1 MRRSLNLIDSHKKNE
16 SSFCHDR
23 LGTSARKTEE
33 DTPLFFEFSLCLSRV
48 CLGKMIVYMYKWLKK
63 GFFCT
68 AVRAASPSIGF
79 GAGVSTLTDFPSG
92 GQLMK
97 RHSAPPN
104 PVGERHGPCLLR
116 GIYVQTPLRFA
127 LGGRPVLSAR
137 FNVETAGS
145 ERKRPEI

>member
-63 GFFCT
+63 GFFPHSCACGL
-68 AVRAASPSIGF
+68 AVDRVRCWRVHADRLSLRRAADEAPQRATKPSRRAPRTVPAPGNLCTNASEIRTGWSP
-79 GAGVSTLTDFPSG
+79 
-92 GQLMK
+92 
-97 RHSAPPN
+97 R
-104 PVGERHGPCLLR
+104 
-116 GIYVQTPLRFA
+116 
-127 LGGRPVLSAR
+127 
-137 FNVETAGS
+137 S
-145 ERKRPEI
+145 ERPFQR